1 LNHFLAATLFHR
13 EAIDQEGDP
22 PPLALETTMY
32 DTDTVFARFENAEM
46 LSVMKRAFDEASQT
60 VYNWGT
66 CNTLFTHQEADAV
79 IANAIFA
86 LAQQG
91 VTDPH
96 LLSDA
101 ALSRFGVAALDRV
114 ASNLL
119 QTAEV

>member
-1 LNHFLAATLFHR
+1 
-13 EAIDQEGDP
+13 
-22 PPLALETTMY
+22 MY
-32 DTDTVFARFENAEM
+32 DMDKLSSRIDDAEM

-60 VYNWGT
+60 VHNWGT
-66 CNTLFTHQEADAV
+66 CDTLFTHEEAGAV
-79 IANAIFA
+79 IANAILD
-86 LAQQG
+86 LAEQG
-91 VTDPH
+91 VTDAR